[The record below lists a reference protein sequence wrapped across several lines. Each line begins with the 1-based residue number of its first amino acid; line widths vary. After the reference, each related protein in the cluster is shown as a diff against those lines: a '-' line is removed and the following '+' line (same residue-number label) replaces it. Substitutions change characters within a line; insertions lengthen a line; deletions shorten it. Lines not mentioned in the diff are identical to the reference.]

1 MTLRAAVLGHPIS
14 HSKSPALHRA
24 AYAHLGVDIAYS
36 AIDVTEAALPDF
48 MRQVRD
54 QSRADGSWRG
64 LSVTMPLK
72 SAMVAEVDEVRGVG
86 RALGVVNTVAFESDG
101 GATRLVAYNTDV
113 AGIVNALRHAGAAP
127 APTAVVLGGGGTA
140 AAAIAALK
148 ELGAVSAQVFV
159 RDPSRAG
166 EARAAS
172 DAVGVPVQVL
182 PLTGAAAAVA
192 AADVVISTLPP
203 RAADALA
210 AELADALAAE
220 PAAELSATPGE
231 SLPRAGAEGRR
242 IRGLGSPGVLLD
254 VAYDPWPS
262 RIAAVWQEAGGT
274 VVPGLEMLIYQAVEQ
289 VRHFTGLGEALPAGV
304 IDVMCDAV
312 GAPRRVF

>member
-1 MTLRAAVLGHPIS
+1 MMLRAAVLGHPIS

-24 AYAHLGVDIAYS
+24 AYAHLGVDFAYS
-36 AIDVTEAALPDF
+36 AIDVTEAALPEF

-54 QSRADGSWRG
+54 EARTDGGWRG

-72 SAMVAEVDEVRGVG
+72 TAMVAEVDEVRGVA
-86 RALGVVNTVAFESDG
+86 RALGVVNTVAFESG
-101 GATRLVAYNTDV
+101 GSADHIRLVAYNTDV
-113 AGIVNALRHAGAAP
+113 AGIVNALRHAGAAT
-127 APTAVVLGGGGTA
+127 APTAAVLGGGGTS

-148 ELGAVSAQVFV
+148 ELGAASADVFV
-159 RDPSRAG
+159 RDVSRAA

-172 DAVGVPVQVL
+172 AAVGLPVRVL
-182 PLTGAAAAVA
+182 PLAGAAAAVA

-210 AELADALAAE
+210 GELAAQPPRHDEAE
-220 PAAELSATPGE
+220 
-231 SLPRAGAEGRR
+231 RR
-242 IRGLGSPGVLLD
+242 GVLLD

-262 RIAAVWQEAGGT
+262 RIAAVWQDTGGA

-289 VRHFTGLGEALPAGV
+289 VRLFTGLGNAMPAGV

>member
-54 QSRADGSWRG
+54 EVRADGSWRG

-101 GATRLVAYNTDV
+101 GSAGHTRLVGYNTDV
-113 AGIVNALRHAGAAP
+113 AGIVNALRHAGAAS
-127 APTAVVLGGGGTA
+127 APTAAILGGGGTA
-140 AAAIAALK
+140 AAAVAALK
-148 ELGAVSAQVFV
+148 ELGAVSAEVFV
-159 RDPSRAG
+159 RDVSRAA

-172 DAVGVPVQVL
+172 AAVGVPIRVL
-182 PLTGAAAAVA
+182 PLAGAAAAVA

-210 AELADALAAE
+210 GELAEELAAYPSSAL
-220 PAAELSATPGE
+220 PAH
-231 SLPRAGAEGRR
+231 
-242 IRGLGSPGVLLD
+242 GSPGVLLD

-304 IDVMCDAV
+304 TDVMCDAV

>member
-24 AYAHLGVDIAYS
+24 AYAHLGVAIAYS
-36 AIDVTEAALPDF
+36 AIDVTVEELPVL
-48 MRQVRD
+48 MARVREET
-54 QSRADGSWRG
+54 QQGEGWRG

-72 SAMVAEVDEVRGVG
+72 TAMVAEVDEVRGVA
-86 RALGVVNTVAFESDG
+86 RALGVINTVAFEPSTAG
-101 GATRLVAYNTDV
+101 SRPVGNTGESPRLVGYNTDV
-113 AGIVNALRHAGAAP
+113 AGIVNALRHAGAAT
-127 APTAVVLGGGGTA
+127 APTAAILGGGGTA

-148 ELGAVSAQVFV
+148 DLGASGADVFV
-159 RDPSRAG
+159 RDVGRAA

-172 DAVGVPVQVL
+172 AAVGLPIRVQ
-182 PLTGAAAAVA
+182 PLAGAAAAVT

-203 RAADALA
+203 RAADTLA
-210 AELADALAAE
+210 AELSRAFA
-220 PAAELSATPGE
+220 GE
-231 SLPRAGAEGRR
+231 RSPDPDRNR
-242 IRGLGSPGVLLD
+242 PGVLLD

-262 RIAAVWQEAGGT
+262 RIASAWQDAGGT

-289 VRHFTGLGEALPAGV
+289 VRHFTRFDDAVAEEV